1 MPELKSLLPRWLRKL
16 SSPSDAPTL
25 YDQGDGISHYIEH
38 DPTVREWFREA
49 TPNGKQVIHYF
60 SSLFPFSRWIF
71 SYNLRWL
78 LGDIIAGITVGLV
91 VIPQGM
97 AYAKLAGL
105 PVQFGLYT
113 SFMGALVYWIFGTSK
128 DINIGPVAVLSM
140 VTGAVLTKAQENL
153 PKEYERYV
161 IASTL
166 ALLSGCLVTLVGL
179 LRLGWLVDFISLPA
193 VSGFITG
200 SGITISLGQ
209 IPTML
214 GMTGVASGEAAYL
227 IFIHIFT
234 NMHTVKLDAV
244 TGISALVGLYAIKFT
259 CEWASKKWPARSK
272 LFFFMSCLRTVF
284 ILLLFTLISFI
295 VNHKDRQKP
304 KFSLIGYVPSG
315 FRDAALPKMDM
326 PLIKALAPSLPT
338 TFIVLVI
345 EHISIAKSF
354 GRINNYTIDPS
365 QEILAIGVSN
375 VLGPFIG
382 AFPATGSFSRTAIKS
397 KAGVKTPFAGVIA
410 AGIVLLAIYA
420 LTPVFFYVP
429 NSSLAAII
437 VHAVGDLI
445 TPPSTLIMYW
455 KISPT
460 DLIIFVI
467 GLVVIL
473 FSSIEDG
480 VFAMIGLSATLL
492 LFRMFKARGHF
503 MGSVAMQ
510 LKAPTDNDNNKK
522 NDGLAPSGSATPI
535 SSIEESIKTL
545 TFESPRTVF
554 LPLDH
559 EDGSNPSIKIVDP
572 GTGIFIYRFSQDFN
586 YTNANS
592 YIDHLLTHITSHTRL
607 TTPSTA
613 TSNADR
619 PWNDPHLSGFG
630 SKKTSDQDEEEG
642 KKPTLEAVI
651 LDFSAVNLVD
661 ITSVQLLV
669 DARNALDRHASPD
682 VVQWH
687 FANIQSRWTK
697 RALGAAGFGV
707 PSFFREDGEEDGE
720 GGKRKWR
727 GVYGAAELAA
737 QSRDDDDEAGK
748 KGRTERRSTDVEL
761 GESRNGQPT
770 SITSADIEAA
780 DVERAERDRMS
791 FEKDKSGVVMTERV
805 GLERAPLVGVNKP
818 LFHVSLEVAL
828 RCARENVGMR

>member
-1 MPELKSLLPRWLRKL
+1 MPNLKSLLPHRLRR
-16 SSPSDAPTL
+16 SSAPADTPTFL
-25 YDQGDGISHYIEH
+25 GQGDGISHYVEH
-38 DPTVREWFREA
+38 DPTVGEWFRDA
-49 TPNGKQVIHYF
+49 TPNGHQVIAYL

-78 LGDIIAGITVGLV
+78 LGDLIAGITVGLV

-113 SFMGALVYWIFGTSK
+113 SFMGALSYWIFGTSK
-128 DINIGPVAVLSM
+128 DINIGPVAVVSM
-140 VTGAVLTKAQENL
+140 VTGAVLTEAQEAL

-161 IASTL
+161 VASAL

-179 LRLGWLVDFISLPA
+179 LRLGWLVDFIALPA

-209 IPTML
+209 VPTLL
-214 GMTGVASGEAAYL
+214 GMKGVASGDAAYL
-227 IFIHIFT
+227 MFIHIFT
-234 NMHTVKLDAV
+234 HMRTVRLDAL

-259 CEWASKKWPARSK
+259 CEWACKKWPARSK

-284 ILLLFTLISFI
+284 ILLLFTLISFL
-295 VNHKDRQKP
+295 VNRQHRQKP
-304 KFSLIGYVPSG
+304 KFSLIGFVPSG
-315 FRDAALPKMDM
+315 FRDASLPKMDM
-326 PLIKALAPSLPT
+326 PLIQALAPSLPAV
-338 TFIVLVI
+338 FI
-345 EHISIAKSF
+345 HISIAKSF

-365 QEILAIGVSN
+365 QEILAIGVTN

-410 AGIVLLAIYA
+410 AGLVLLAIYA
-420 LTPVFFYVP
+420 LAPVFFYVP

-460 DLIIFVI
+460 DFIIFVI

-473 FSSIEDG
+473 FSSIEHG
-480 VFAMIGLSATLL
+480 VFAMIGLSAAIL
-492 LFRMFKARGHF
+492 LFRMFKARGRF
-503 MGSVAMQ
+503 MGTVAIQ
-510 LKAPTDNDNNKK
+510 LKVPAGEDKKK
-522 NDGLAPSGSATPI
+522 NNDEMIASRSVTPI
-535 SSIEESIKTL
+535 GSTTKSMKMLAS
-545 TFESPRTVF
+545 ESPRTIF
-554 LPLDH
+554 LPLGH
-559 EDGSNPSIKIVDP
+559 EDGSNPSIKIDQP
-572 GTGIFIYRFSQDFN
+572 GSGIFIYRFSQDFN

-592 YIDHLLTHITSHTRL
+592 YIDHFLSHITTHTRV

-630 SKKTSDQDEEEG
+630 SKNSSDQDKDEADTR
-642 KKPTLEAVI
+642 PTLKAVI
-651 LDFSAVNLVD
+651 LDFAAVNLVD
-661 ITSVQLLV
+661 MTSVQLLV
-669 DARNALDRHASPD
+669 DARKALDRHASPD
-682 VVQWH
+682 IVQWH

-707 PSFFREDGEEDGE
+707 PSTGDKEGDGGM
-720 GGKRKWR
+720 GKWR
-727 GVYGAAELAA
+727 AVYGVAEFASNKSVVGAIQIKA
-737 QSRDDDDEAGK
+737 QRMSK
-748 KGRTERRSTDVEL
+748 DVEL
-761 GESRNGQPT
+761 GHGQAT
-770 SITSADIEAA
+770 VITSEDI
-780 DVERAERDRMS
+780 DVAGVDSSVGNSSS
-791 FEKDKSGVVMTERV
+791 FDKDKGEVVTAKGVEVEK
-805 GLERAPLVGVNKP
+805 APVTGVNRP
-818 LFHVSLEVAL
+818 FFHVNLEIAL
-828 RCARENVGMR
+828 RCARENIGK